1 MTNNHISD
9 EVLLQE
15 NKDRFVL
22 FPIKYDKIWS
32 MYKQAENSFWTAEE
46 VDLSADLK
54 DWDRLNDGERH
65 FISHVL
71 AFFAAIGVAC
81 LGDLP
86 RSCRGSV
93 GCSLVGPSTLQ
104 PFVVVARGVRVL
116 LTDVRARR
124 WCPCWGQRAL
134 VTLVVRAS

>member
-65 FISHVL
+65 FISHV
-71 AFFAAIGVAC
+71 I
-81 LGDLP
+81 
-86 RSCRGSV
+86 
-93 GCSLVGPSTLQ
+93 
-104 PFVVVARGVRVL
+104 
-116 LTDVRARR
+116 
-124 WCPCWGQRAL
+124 
-134 VTLVVRAS
+134 